1 MSKAPECVSDMIR
14 VLQQELNK
22 ILNNHGQIH
31 MDRQTSALVVYN
43 LGRIAQHAANLENA
57 WSQAEWN
64 RRAAADRLELMK
76 HMSATTEEVLNLM
89 KPDTPKADVV
99 VPFPLRPTTPPTPSP
114 PGGNAA

>member
-1 MSKAPECVSDMIR
+1 MIKAPECVSDMIR

-31 MDRQTSALVVYN
+31 MDRRTSALVVYN

-64 RRAAADRLELMK
+64 RRAAADRLELLK
-76 HMSATTEEVLNLM
+76 HISAEAEEVLGLM
-89 KPDTPKADVV
+89 KPGGPKANVV
-99 VPFPLRPTTPPTPSP
+99 VPFPPRPTTPQPPTP